1 MRGRKNLRA
10 IYCEVEGGAAELVL
24 LVHIEAVLSLCKV
37 HQGKSSSIYLG
48 SLMEEVDSSSG
59 QEFSVCLNVIK
70 NEVNQLLVSGKDSK
84 IKSSIPTIRLFVLHK
99 ALTSFLVTFESVLND
114 VNQHFR
120 VIETYGL
127 QEIKFLIQ
135 DSNVCDLLVSHAE
148 GNLAENPGIIFLN
161 SFDKTFDVKSYFL
174 RGGFLQVRNLTK
186 KLVHADRVLHSNRE

>member
-1 MRGRKNLRA
+1 
-10 IYCEVEGGAAELVL
+10 VEGGAAELVL
-24 LVHIEAVLSLCKV
+24 LVHIEAVLSLSKV
-37 HQGKSSSIYLG
+37 HQGKSSSVYLG
-48 SLMEEVDSSSG
+48 SLVEEVDPSSG
-59 QEFSVCLNVIK
+59 QEFSVCLHVIK
-70 NEVNQLLVSGKDSK
+70 NEVNQLLVPGKDSK
-84 IKSSIPTIRLFVLHK
+84 IKSSIPTIRLFALHK
-99 ALTSFLVTFESVLND
+99 VLTSFLVTFESVLND
-114 VNQHFR
+114 LNQHFR